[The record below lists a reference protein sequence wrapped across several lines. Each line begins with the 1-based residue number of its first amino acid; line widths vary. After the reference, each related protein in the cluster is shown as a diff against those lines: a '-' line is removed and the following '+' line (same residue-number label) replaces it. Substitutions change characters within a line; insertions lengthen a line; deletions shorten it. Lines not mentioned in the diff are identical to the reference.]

1 MVGGTKGNTTLM
13 GMAALDGYFNNV
25 AAASTNEKGS
35 LGGVSEKP
43 HHPHHPHH
51 QQRGYGSHHQETHR
65 QEPTA
70 AAATKQLEKYSTRR
84 TRYWET
90 LTSGGMKT
98 RYMSQLQTR
107 NLAPA
112 GRLLQTRKMLRGIHQ
127 DGQKDCDGVS

>member
-13 GMAALDGYFNNV
+13 GMAALGGYFNNV
-25 AAASTNEKGS
+25 VAASTNKKGS
-35 LGGVSEKP
+35 LGGVSEK
-43 HHPHHPHH
+43 PHHPHH

-70 AAATKQLEKYSTRR
+70 AAATKQLEKYATRR

-90 LTSGGMKT
+90 PTSDGMKT
-98 RYMSQLQTR
+98 RDMPQLQTR
-107 NLAPA
+107 SLAQA

-127 DGQKDCDGVS
+127 YGQKDCDGVG